1 MHSANQPPPARLQ
14 LSRAKRSILQIT
26 KFTLQ
31 SNYSGLPC
39 GQRLVSG
46 YEILMSQLRAGLHWR
61 HGCHHPAEGCH
72 TSPPPPCDLVS
83 LARCRRGCVPS
94 NDPAGGMCTVCIV
107 TVSIVSIICQD
118 QSPLESEEGLRPQHH
133 TWRRYLNMF
142 GMENITIH
150 RFHNRISQSRRRPLL
165 DVVVTVSRREIG
177 TTTQLSTGMSGYKTQ
192 C

>member
-46 YEILMSQLRAGLHWR
+46 YEILMSQLGAGLHWR
-61 HGCHHPAEGCH
+61 HGCHHPAEDCH
-72 TSPPPPCDLVS
+72 TCSPPPPCDLVS
-83 LARCRRGCVPS
+83 LARCRRGCVPLMTQQ
-94 NDPAGGMCTVCIV
+94 GRMCTVCIV

-118 QSPLESEEGLRPQHH
+118 QSPLESEEGLPPQHH

-142 GMENITIH
+142 GMENITIGFTIG
-150 RFHNRISQSRRRPLL
+150 FHNHGEGP
-165 DVVVTVSRREIG
+165 
-177 TTTQLSTGMSGYKTQ
+177 Y
-192 C
+192 

>member
-94 NDPAGGMCTVCIV
+94 NDPGEDVHSLHC
-107 TVSIVSIICQD
+107 
-118 QSPLESEEGLRPQHH
+118 
-133 TWRRYLNMF
+133 
-142 GMENITIH
+142 
-150 RFHNRISQSRRRPLL
+150 NRIDCLHHLSRSITTRVRGGSP
-165 DVVVTVSRREIG
+165 
-177 TTTQLSTGMSGYKTQ
+177 TTTPHMEAILEHVWNGDRLSHFCQLV
-192 C
+192 